1 MLLHVGISRIWV
13 PQMQHFNWVEPFHL
27 GLGLA
32 LLMFTAA
39 GWFAY
44 FWSKEHGRPEE
55 RWLRLA
61 AGAGGC
67 LAVAAALLGYRA
79 VEAWGLEASWQDL
92 VSGGTRMAVRISLL
106 IGSIE
111 EVAKLLLALPI
122 AWALRQTLTE
132 RTGIILAACVG
143 VGFATAE
150 SAFLMSLG
158 ELGLR
163 DGLARAAAAPITHA
177 LFAAPWGLGLAA
189 SFGAHGGAKRF
200 GLGLGLAM
208 SVASHA
214 LYDFLLSRPGY
225 PPAVATPVVLAL
237 WIWLMVQTPRLNT
250 EGAPAGAKVATH
262 PQGLSQA
269 A

>member
-1 MLLHVGISRIWV
+1 MLLHVGVSRV
-13 PQMQHFNWVEPFHL
+13 GASMQHFSWVEPFHL
-27 GLGLA
+27 SLGLGL
-32 LLMFTAA
+32 LLLTAA

-61 AGAGGC
+61 AGASGC
-67 LAVAAALLGYRA
+67 LAVAAALVGYQTAAALG
-79 VEAWGLEASWQDL
+79 LTASWQEL
-92 VSGGTRMAVRISLL
+92 VTSGLRTAARISLL

-111 EVAKLLLALPI
+111 EVAKLLMALPV
-122 AWALRQTLTE
+122 AWVLRRQMNP
-132 RTGIILAACVG
+132 RTGIILAACAG

-163 DGLARAAAAPITHA
+163 EGLARAAAAPVTHA

-189 SFGAHGGAKRF
+189 TLSARSGAGRF
-200 GLGLGLAM
+200 ALGLGLAM
-208 SVASHA
+208 SVLSHA

-225 PPAVATPVVLAL
+225 PPAVAAPVVLTL
-237 WIWLMVQTPRLNT
+237 WIWLMTQTPPS
-250 EGAPAGAKVATH
+250 PAKGPAVAAR
-262 PQGLSQA
+262 PSGLSQPA
-269 A
+269 